1 MQETGVGSLG
11 WEDPLEK
18 EMAMH
23 TGTLA
28 WRIPWIEEHGRLQS
42 VRSQRI
48 RHDWE
53 CAHTQP
59 DKGQRVKDSSV
70 QSLSHVWLFA
80 TPCTAAHQASL
91 SITNSGSLLKL
102 MSIESVMPSN
112 HLILCHPL
120 LLLPSI
126 FPSIRIF
133 SNESVPWIR
142 WPKYWSFNVSISP
155 SNECLGLISFR
166 IDWWISLQ
174 SKELSRVFSNTTIQ
188 KHQFFGAQL
197 SL

>member
-23 TGTLA
+23 TSTLA
-28 WRIPWIEEHGRLQS
+28 WKIPWIEERGRLQS

-48 RHDWE
+48 RHDWA

-70 QSLSHVWLFA
+70 QSLSRVWLFA

-142 WPKYWSFNVSISP
+142 WPKY
-155 SNECLGLISFR
+155 
-166 IDWWISLQ
+166 
-174 SKELSRVFSNTTIQ
+174 
-188 KHQFFGAQL
+188 
-197 SL
+197 

>member
-102 MSIESVMPSN
+102 ISLELVKPSN
-112 HLILCHPL
+112 YLIFCRPL
-120 LLLPSI
+120 LFQPPI
-126 FPSIRIF
+126 FPSIRVF
-133 SNESVPWIR
+133 SNESILCIR
-142 WPKYWSFNVSISP
+142 WPKY
-155 SNECLGLISFR
+155 
-166 IDWWISLQ
+166 
-174 SKELSRVFSNTTIQ
+174 
-188 KHQFFGAQL
+188 
-197 SL
+197 